1 MRFALFTNLG
11 NVMTELAADVP
22 GDAPLLLL
30 RFPPSLLPPKL
41 PLSLLLA
48 APGTW
53 LWAALLLAPAP
64 TIAAAL
70 KTPAWGLSKG
80 LMLLGDAWL
89 LARDGGAA

>member
-48 APGTW
+48 APGT
-53 LWAALLLAPAP
+53 
-64 TIAAAL
+64 
-70 KTPAWGLSKG
+70 
-80 LMLLGDAWL
+80 
-89 LARDGGAA
+89 